1 MAPKTGVIHEKK
13 LFSHELEE
21 EMTVLVYLPHT
32 YSPLHKYHTVIAQDG
47 HDYFRLGRI
56 GRQAEELM
64 SKGEIDRC
72 IIIGVPYKNVQERRN
87 TYHPEGSKFAS
98 YKRFIANEL
107 VPFIDKEYPTYQV
120 GFGRTMIGD
129 SLGATVSLL
138 TAIDYPNMFGNVIM
152 QSPYVDKHV
161 LDAVR
166 ESEDVKQIS
175 VYHQIGEKE
184 TDVHTTDGKI
194 VDFTAPNE
202 ELKQLLE
209 TKQSEYHYETFDGD
223 HKWTYWQPLI
233 TPALKKML

>member
-1 MAPKTGVIHEKK
+1 MVSKNGIIHEKT

-21 EMTVLVYLPHT
+21 EMTVLVYLPAT
-32 YSPLHKYHTVIAQDG
+32 FSPLYKYHTVIAQDG

-72 IIIGVPYKNVQERRN
+72 IIIGVPYKNVRERRN

-120 GFGRTMIGD
+120 GYGRTMIGD
-129 SLGATVSLL
+129 SLGGTVSLM

-152 QSPYVDKHV
+152 QSPYVDGHV

-166 ESEDVKQIS
+166 QSEDLKQIS

-184 TDVHTTDGKI
+184 TGVHTTDGQ
-194 VDFTAPNE
+194 VLDFTVPNE

-209 TKQSEYHYETFDGD
+209 SKQSEYTYETFDGD